1 MHVFVGGFGF
11 DGFFESEF
19 FGSGPFGGGGSNRAD
34 PGLYQ
39 KQSITAHQYYNT
51 IVPDSHQKPFLIMF
65 YSDWCFTCL
74 RVEPIWAKLTEELEP
89 VGFGIVT
96 VHAGKERELARKI
109 GSNELPHIG
118 LLMDGKIVHYK
129 DPQFSA
135 LRVLE
140 FVRNK
145 LPWKLVETI
154 DDGNVDSFL
163 KGWSDNRIRVL
174 LFGKTDVIR
183 LRYLTTAFKYRS
195 RAKLGKYFG
204 FSCQCLE
211 IFENLHLETP
221 WCLFLIQ
228 M

>member
-1 MHVFVGGFGF
+1 
-11 DGFFESEF
+11 
-19 FGSGPFGGGGSNRAD
+19 
-34 PGLYQ
+34 
-39 KQSITAHQYYNT
+39 
-51 IVPDSHQKPFLIMF
+51 MF

-89 VGFGIVT
+89 GGFGIVT

-195 RAKLGKYFG
+195 RAKLGKYFILAL
-204 FSCQCLE
+204 FVSVWRFLKSCIWQHLYDSNVSGKLQNEMFCNFRLCSHWK
-211 IFENLHLETP
+211 FAYQENHKQ
-221 WCLFLIQ
+221 IQ
-228 M
+228 HC